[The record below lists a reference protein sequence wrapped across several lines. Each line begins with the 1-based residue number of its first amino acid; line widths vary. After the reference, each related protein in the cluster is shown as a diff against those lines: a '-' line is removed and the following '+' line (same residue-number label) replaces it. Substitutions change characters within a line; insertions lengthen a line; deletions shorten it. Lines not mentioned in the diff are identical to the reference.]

1 MDLRPFG
8 YEPQPALRPKTFKAT
23 PPPRRAV
30 ADGKGPRALSHLRG
44 GHAAMHQLR
53 SDRHLRE
60 APDMMDVS
68 TEKPDADFENGDIGN
83 PPSAR

>member
-1 MDLRPFG
+1 
-8 YEPQPALRPKTFKAT
+8 
-23 PPPRRAV
+23 
-30 ADGKGPRALSHLRG
+30 
-44 GHAAMHQLR
+44 MHQLR

-68 TEKPDADFENGDIGN
+68 TEKPDANFENGDIGN